1 MNNNLIK
8 IPIVLLSILPISII
22 LGSSIS
28 LINTVLIGLSYI
40 LIFFSKYRIKIYDI
54 KPVLFLTILYL
65 YLIFNSFIS
74 VDMSSGIYRNFGFIR
89 FILFF
94 IMINYL
100 FFINK
105 KNFNTLKVW
114 ATIFFIT
121 LIDIYIE
128 RFTGSNILG
137 FSGMEKTSNSWLQSS
152 KFFSK

>member
-1 MNNNLIK
+1 MNNLIK

-74 VDMSSGIYRNFGFIR
+74 VDMSSKFTE
-89 FILFF
+89 ILD
-94 IMINYL
+94 L
-100 FFINK
+100 
-105 KNFNTLKVW
+105 
-114 ATIFFIT
+114 
-121 LIDIYIE
+121 
-128 RFTGSNILG
+128 
-137 FSGMEKTSNSWLQSS
+137 
-152 KFFSK
+152 